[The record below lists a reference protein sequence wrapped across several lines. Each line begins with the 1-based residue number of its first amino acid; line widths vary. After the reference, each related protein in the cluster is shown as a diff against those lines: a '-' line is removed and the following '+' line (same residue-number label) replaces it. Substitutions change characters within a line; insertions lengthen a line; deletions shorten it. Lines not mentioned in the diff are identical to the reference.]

1 MLTKSVKANICV
13 NLYLELT
20 IVLFTGMAVRCTQ
33 STMISPDGYY
43 TPFVML
49 GALCLGFVAPR
60 SIYTFLLKIVG
71 SWQECF
77 VSTNT
82 RRSEKMW
89 TKLLLCSKPSHY
101 WAKQEIRTTTLHEK
115 PYKGAKKVNEYSGTF
130 FAPGS
135 YSRPAGFV
143 TWF

>member
-1 MLTKSVKANICV
+1 
-13 NLYLELT
+13 
-20 IVLFTGMAVRCTQ
+20 MAVRCTQ
-33 STMISPDGYY
+33 STMISPDSYY

-49 GALCLGFVAPR
+49 GALCLGFVATR
-60 SIYTFLLKIVG
+60 SIYTLFMKIVG

-115 PYKGAKKVNEYSGTF
+115 PYKGAKKSQWIFRDVFCTSQLLQT
-130 FAPGS
+130 
-135 YSRPAGFV
+135 SRLCNILLIWCIIWNFSKIYRYFCLIYCKGF
-143 TWF
+143 